1 MCAYI
6 KAITAM
12 LKFKKKLVQ
21 YHLQMKTKDS
31 IEEWLIKNK
40 IRKNIFNFF
49 FFWNSNFTIRS
60 FQRLYEINSH
70 ASTVYFGRIIKNI
83 HQFNSF

>member
-49 FFWNSNFTIRS
+49 FSGIQTLLSVVSRDYM
-60 FQRLYEINSH
+60 R
-70 ASTVYFGRIIKNI
+70 
-83 HQFNSF
+83 